1 MAIVKIFKC
10 SRAREKWDE
19 IITDLGGIGI
29 EVFEEYSPADVSIVL
44 DGRYENPAV
53 LDGKK
58 VLITDESLWNNA
70 WSMFMAILPE
80 YYDEITKITG
90 DDVNTIRRVIEHEAE
105 KS

>member
-1 MAIVKIFKC
+1 MAVVKIFKC
-10 SRAREKWDE
+10 SRAREEWNE
-19 IITDLGGIGI
+19 AIEDLGEINI
-29 EVFEEYSPADVSIVL
+29 EVLEDYSPADVSIVL

-58 VLITDESLWNNA
+58 ILVTKESLWNNT

-80 YYDEITKITG
+80 YYDEIAKITDG
-90 DDVNTIRRVIEHEAE
+90 DTNTIRRVIKRETE